1 MTRSKRA
8 GDPTVRWL
16 ARNAMEGSEI
26 RVADASAAAAPE
38 LGSLGFAKS
47 LFQGSTIKFGAGAIG
62 LRAGTHVTSP
72 WT

>member
-1 MTRSKRA
+1 
-8 GDPTVRWL
+8 
-16 ARNAMEGSEI
+16 MEGSEI